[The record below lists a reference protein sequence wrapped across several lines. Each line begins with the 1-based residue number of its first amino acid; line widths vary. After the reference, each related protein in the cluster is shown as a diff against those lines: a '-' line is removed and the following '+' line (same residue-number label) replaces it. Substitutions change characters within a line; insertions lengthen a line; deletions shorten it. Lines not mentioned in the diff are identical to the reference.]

1 MDDSKTQKKSC
12 RNEDD
17 PISGHGLNR
26 DSAYKETRK
35 LALFRS
41 KIVTIRIRHTLMKAI
56 QQKADTHGV

>member
-26 DSAYKETRK
+26 DSAYKGT